1 MRTDPLDRLLSAWDD
16 ASHKDDWNA
25 GVVYRPTF
33 LRLVAIELDRMA
45 DELNEIRRS
54 MADNDLR
61 TIRSSA
67 LGKGVKRLRDRA
79 KSLRAFANEGVA

>member
-1 MRTDPLDRLLSAWDD
+1 MTADPLDRLLSAWDE
-16 ASHKDDWNA
+16 ASHNDDWNV

-33 LRLVAIELDRMA
+33 LRLVATELDRMA

-54 MADNDLR
+54 MQDNDLR
-61 TIRSSA
+61 TIRSAA

-79 KSLRAFANEGVA
+79 KAIRAFAREGV